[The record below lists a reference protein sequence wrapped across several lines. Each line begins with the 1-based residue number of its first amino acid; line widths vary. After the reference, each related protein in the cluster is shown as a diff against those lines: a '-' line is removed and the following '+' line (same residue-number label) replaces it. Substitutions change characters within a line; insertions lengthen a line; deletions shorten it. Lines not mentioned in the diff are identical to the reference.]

1 MALYY
6 IMTSLVRTQILLTR
20 DQAEAL
26 KQTAAARGVSM
37 AQIVRDAVDAH
48 LLNERQAG
56 LEARW
61 DRALAAV
68 GRFGS
73 GCSTVARD
81 HDEHLAE
88 AFKE

>member
-1 MALYY
+1 MAQHF
-6 IMTSLVRTQILLTR
+6 IMPSLVRTQVLLTS
-20 DQAEAL
+20 DQADAL
-26 KQTAAARGVSM
+26 KKTAAARGVSM
-37 AQIVRDAVDAH
+37 AQVVRDAVEAH
-48 LLNERQAG
+48 LLNEQHVG

-81 HDEHLAE
+81 HDTHLAE
-88 AFKE
+88 AFEE